1 MNMLALAWRNTVKHP
16 LNLLMTIILFG
27 LGVGLISFLLLFNE
41 QLKDKFDKNLA
52 EIDLVVGAKGS
63 PLQLILCSM
72 YHIDNPTGNLPVEKA
87 APLLRDN
94 HPLIKKA
101 VPLSLGDN
109 YKSYRIVGTNHD
121 ILGLYNGR
129 IAKGTAWKKDFEVTI
144 GSAVAETTGL
154 KQGDTFVSSHGFAED
169 DELAHDHAS
178 FKVVGIIEETGTVL
192 DQLILTN
199 TASVWKVHDH
209 QETHEDGGE
218 STEKNTSQPA
228 DTTDHDHGDHEGHNH
243 DDHAGHNH
251 DHDHEHDHEGHNH
264 DDHAAHNHDHDHEG
278 HSHDE
283 HDHDSHDG
291 HAHDNSNADLLHHA
305 DKEIT
310 SILIQYKN
318 RTNFQ
323 ALNFGRNINENT
335 DMQAASPAIEIN
347 RLYSMIGVG
356 TDALRSLALL
366 IAFVSALSIFIS
378 LFKSMRER
386 KYELAL
392 IRVMGAGRMKIF
404 SMIILEGLMLAVIG
418 FIFGTII
425 SHAGMEIMS
434 SYLKQ
439 DFRYNF
445 TGMMLLP
452 QEWLVLGI
460 SLALGLVAA
469 FIPAWQASGTDIHR
483 TLSDK

>member
-1 MNMLALAWRNTVKHP
+1 MFSLAWRNTIKHP
-16 LNLLMTIILFG
+16 LNLLMSIILFG
-27 LGVGLISFLLLFNE
+27 LGVGLISFLLLFNA

-52 EIDLVVGAKGS
+52 QIDLVVGAKGS

-72 YHIDNPTGNLPVEKA
+72 YHIDNPTGNMPIEKA
-87 APLLRDN
+87 APLLKNN

-101 VPLSLGDN
+101 IPLSLGDN

-121 ILGLYNGR
+121 MLDLYNATLAQGV
-129 IAKGTAWKKDFEVTI
+129 AWKKDFEVTI

-154 KQGDTFVSSHGFAED
+154 KLGDTFVSSHGFAED

-178 FKVVGIIEETGTVL
+178 FKVVGIVGETGTVL

-199 TASVWKVHDH
+199 TASIWKVHDH
-209 QETHEDGGE
+209 QETHNDAGE
-218 STEKNTSQPA
+218 NAENSASKTDTKEAHNHNDHA
-228 DTTDHDHGDHEGHNH
+228 DHNHDDDDHADHNHDDHEGHNH
-243 DDHAGHNH
+243 DDHAGH
-251 DHDHEHDHEGHNH
+251 DHDDHEGHNH
-264 DDHAAHNHDHDHEG
+264 DDHAGHDHASHEDHN
-278 HSHDE
+278 
-283 HDHDSHDG
+283 
-291 HAHDNSNADLLHHA
+291 HDNSNADLLHHA

-378 LFKSMRER
+378 LFRSMRER

-418 FIFGTII
+418 FLFGSVI

-445 TGMMLLP
+445 TGMLFLP
-452 QEWLVLGI
+452 EEWLVLGI
-460 SLALGLVAA
+460 SLALGMIAA
-469 FIPAWQASGTDIHR
+469 FIPAWQASRTDIHR
-483 TLSDK
+483 TLSEK